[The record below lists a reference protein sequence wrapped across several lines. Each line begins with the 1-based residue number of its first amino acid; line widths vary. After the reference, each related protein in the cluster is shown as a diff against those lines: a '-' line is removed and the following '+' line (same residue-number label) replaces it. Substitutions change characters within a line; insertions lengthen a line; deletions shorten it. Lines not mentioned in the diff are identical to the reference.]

1 MNRVGLYIRRFR
13 EGEEPRLLSVHKW
26 AQKLRFSEFER
37 NEWGYIEIERTEDLK
52 SCRNQA
58 FPRAANFFNPAK
70 ICNPCEV
77 LQGYENQQPL
87 RKLAFN
93 PLKNCTPPENNCC
106 KKKHQHYEKEH
117 IKVKSYN

>member
-37 NEWGYIEIERTEDLK
+37 NEWGYVEIERTEDLK

-58 FPRAANFFNPAK
+58 FPRAAKFLQ
-70 ICNPCEV
+70 PCKN
-77 LQGYENQQPL
+77 LQPL
-87 RKLAFN
+87 RSFAGLRKSATLAKTGLQ
-93 PLKNCTPPENNCC
+93 PT
-106 KKKHQHYEKEH
+106 
-117 IKVKSYN
+117 